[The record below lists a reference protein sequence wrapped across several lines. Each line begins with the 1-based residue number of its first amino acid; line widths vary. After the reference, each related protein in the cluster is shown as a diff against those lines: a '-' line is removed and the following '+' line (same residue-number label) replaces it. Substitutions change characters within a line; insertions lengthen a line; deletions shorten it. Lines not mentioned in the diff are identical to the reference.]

1 MKSALAKVKWAMP
14 GKPQY
19 DRIAEEYQQAKRLP
33 VFEVIE
39 YSLFA
44 LVGDIRGASVL
55 DLACGEGFNTRRLKT
70 IGAARAVGV
79 DISTEM
85 IRLARE
91 QEEREPLSIEYRV
104 SAVQELPIIDQFDVV
119 TAVFL
124 LNYAESAQ
132 ELLRMCR
139 AVHRNLKPGHRFL
152 AITDIWGSG
161 AASGETFRPYG
172 FTYLDGRPSLDG
184 DALTVNLQVGTIN
197 WVQLSIRHFHPE
209 TYERTLKEAGFRKVD
224 WHNLTIPEELAT
236 QYGTDVWTPLVTE
249 RSIALIECVK

>member
-1 MKSALAKVKWAMP
+1 MP
-14 GKPQY
+14 GEPQY

-33 VFEVIE
+33 FFEVIE

-44 LVGDIRGASVL
+44 LLGDIRGRSVL

-91 QEEREPLSIEYRV
+91 QEERESLGIEYRV
-104 SAVQELPIIDQFDVV
+104 SAAQELPIIDQFDAV

-124 LNYAESAQ
+124 LNYAESTQ
-132 ELLRMCR
+132 ELLDMCR
-139 AVHRNLKPGHRFL
+139 AVYRNLKPGRRFL

-161 AASGETFRPYG
+161 TANSETFRPYG
-172 FTYLDGRPSLDG
+172 FAYPDGRPSRDG
-184 DALTVNLQVGTIN
+184 DAVTVNLQIDTVN
-197 WVQLSIRHFHPE
+197 WVQLSTRHFHPE
-209 TYERTLKEAGFRKVD
+209 TYERTLKAAGFRKID
-224 WHNLTIPEELAT
+224 WHNLAIPKELTT
-236 QYGTDVWTPLVTE
+236 QYGTDFWAPLVTE
-249 RSIALIECVK
+249 RPIALIECVK